1 MTFLSKKKEKWL
13 LSRAKLYKGVFVGGS
28 IGKNASADAFYR
40 NAIDKELKNF
50 ITSLYSDLESVYG
63 VLQVSN
69 ASKPQKAS
77 ISRVLAILN
86 TYKGAKLRIFLKNAD
101 KIIHKWLKK
110 ASQSTDESIRKVLF
124 EMSGKEISINYNR
137 AYDDILRLIIDRN
150 VQLITNTTSQ
160 TLTNIE
166 NIVFDG
172 MTTGGGWGEIEKTL
186 KEQKEISRNRVR
198 RIARDQT
205 AKANEALSEL
215 TQRENGVKF
224 FMWRTMGDERVRE
237 RHRPLDGKIYKWGDV
252 EERLPIIDK
261 LKGKVIHG
269 YPAQAV
275 NCRCIALPVWILK
288 GYTAEWSDSEKCY
301 KVEKGGYV

>member
-1 MTFLSKKKEKWL
+1 MAFLSKKKEKWL

-40 NAIDKELKNF
+40 NAIDKELNKF
-50 ITSLYSDLESVYG
+50 ITSLYDDLESVYG
-63 VLQVSN
+63 VLQISN
-69 ASKPQKAS
+69 ASKPQKVS
-77 ISRVLAILN
+77 ISRVLTILKV
-86 TYKGAKLRIFLKNAD
+86 YKGTKLKIFLKNAD
-101 KIIHKWLKK
+101 KIIRKWIKK

-224 FMWRTMGDERVRE
+224 FMWRTMGDERVSTGYGG
-237 RHRPLDGKIYKWGDV
+237 HKQLDGKIYAWNEPADY
-252 EERLPIIDK
+252 PIIDSYGNRG
-261 LKGKVIHG
+261 L
-269 YPAQAV
+269 PSQRV
-275 NCRCIALPVWILK
+275 NCRCVALPVWILK
-288 GYTAEWSDSEKCY
+288 GYKAEKMSDGSY
-301 KVEKGGYV
+301 KVEKGGYI